1 MNIMDRSDS
10 LIPINKRT
18 LRHRYGI
25 IWALFMGQNCV
36 SPNGT
41 VWAYRGP
48 RVPWAMVGKCKAFF
62 ATATRAD
69 LDGGTFDVVSFL
81 PKP

>member
-1 MNIMDRSDS
+1 MD
-10 LIPINKRT
+10 
-18 LRHRYGI
+18 RYGI

-48 RVPWAMVGKCKAFF
+48 MGNGIIPAKALNLS
-62 ATATRAD
+62 TC
-69 LDGGTFDVVSFL
+69 
-81 PKP
+81 